1 MTAITK
7 QIETPEISHFD
18 VIKGKQQAAWS
29 SGDYSVVGSTLQIVG
44 ETLCETLDLRAGQRV
59 LDVAAGNGNVSLA
72 AARRYCDVT
81 STDYVQALLERA
93 RARAE
98 ADGLDI
104 AFRVADAEALPFD
117 DGAFDVVTSSF
128 GVMFAPDQET
138 SARELLRVCR
148 SGGKIGLAN
157 WTPESFIGRLF
168 KVIGKYVPPAPG
180 LSSPA
185 LWGTRKHIST
195 LFGAEA
201 ACIDFSECSFA
212 WRYKSAEHW
221 LDVWRSTYGPLQ
233 KAFDNLS
240 EDDKERLAED
250 LIALIEECNAAED
263 GTMVVYSEYLEIIV
277 TKA

>member
-1 MTAITK
+1 MTAIAQ
-7 QIETPEISHFD
+7 QIEGPEISHFNA
-18 VIKGKQQAAWS
+18 IKGKQQAAWS

-44 ETLCETLDLRAGQRV
+44 ETLCERLDLRAGQRV

-81 STDYVQALLERA
+81 STDYVPALLERG
-93 RARAE
+93 RTRAE

-104 AFRVADAEALPFD
+104 AFREADAEALPFD

-138 SARELLRVCR
+138 SARELPRVVR

-157 WTPESFIGRLF
+157 WTPDSFIGRLF
-168 KVIGKYVPPAPG
+168 KVIGKYVLPAPG
-180 LSSPA
+180 LNSPA

-201 ACIDFSECSFA
+201 ACIDFAECSFA

-221 LDVWRSTYGPLQ
+221 LAVWRSIYGPLQ
-233 KAFDNLS
+233 KAFDSLS
-240 EDDKERLAED
+240 DGDQERLAGD
-250 LIALIEECNAAED
+250 LIALIDECNAAED
-263 GTMVVYSEYLEIIV
+263 GTMVVHSDYLEIIV
-277 TKA
+277 TKS